1 MASTDAA
8 KGFVSTLSMVVKTY
22 HVFEE
27 RLDQL
32 AKDVERLASRVAD
45 LERRDA
51 EMAERLA
58 RLEESRST
66 LKAEVGQEISQVIA
80 DIRVRFAEQE
90 AQRTLTLERAL

>member
-1 MASTDAA
+1 M
-8 KGFVSTLSMVVKTY
+8 
-22 HVFEE
+22 
-27 RLDQL
+27 DQL

-90 AQRTLTLERAL
+90 AQRTLTLERALIEIRNELKALEG

>member
-1 MASTDAA
+1 LT
-8 KGFVSTLSMVVKTY
+8 
-22 HVFEE
+22 
-27 RLDQL
+27 
-32 AKDVERLASRVAD
+32 KDVERLASKVAE

-90 AQRTLTLERAL
+90 AQRTLTVERALIEIRNELKSLEAGSTRSEA